1 MDIWLHGI
9 NLKNLSVSLD
19 KKLYYSKLNDEN
31 ISDSDIEH
39 VKSLHSCLKKQVL
52 H

>member
-1 MDIWLHGI
+1 MTSWD
-9 NLKNLSVSLD
+9 KFKEPVPLD

-39 VKSLHSCLKKQVL
+39 VKKCVMHLKL
-52 H
+52 PI